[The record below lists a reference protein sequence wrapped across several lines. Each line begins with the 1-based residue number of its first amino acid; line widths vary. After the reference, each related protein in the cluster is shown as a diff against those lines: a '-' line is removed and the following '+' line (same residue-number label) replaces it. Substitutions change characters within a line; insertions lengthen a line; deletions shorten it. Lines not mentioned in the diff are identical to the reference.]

1 MDELNDNAAEVNKC
15 IITNKTVQHLLLDI
29 LKSVRGEV
37 AYLAHQKNELT
48 SSCEFS
54 GLPEY
59 TLHRPFL
66 RLRSG
71 ECPPLNIDALA
82 RYQRKE
88 YNLGE
93 LRAHVIKR
101 YLKPELRALIAKV
114 AQCALERRIETL
126 ETKRE
131 SLLSKLLMAQ
141 RSQKIDGDKGE
152 KISSTNA
159 ATHNDIL
166 SVLKETENKLL
177 ELRGMP
183 SSPSK
188 WLTSALAS
196 ISVNVKSTLSRNSE
210 DRKHLWEKR
219 IFKRYCGPKFI
230 REYSV
235 QAWLDVLA
243 DAQKLLT
250 GADWADISNHTFHG
264 SVTDV
269 NLRLV
274 WLHRLHPGCNLAD
287 WTAIEDQKLIEL
299 VGHIGQH
306 GKWEEI
312 ASRLDSGRTA
322 FACFQRW
329 QSTLNP
335 DFTLNRPWS
344 ITEDSILMNIL
355 AKLLELYPPSLI
367 DWEAVAAGHTTRTGT
382 ECMQRARVICPSFA
396 QSNVDERPTNPKTSS
411 LVSVMEAT
419 ASYRP
424 FSPSEDLQL
433 LMGVQ
438 RHGIAGGR
446 FGRGTGVGV
455 GSWALIATA
464 LPGRSVK
471 ACQRRYM
478 ILCEQFQPWT
488 YLEDR
493 KLYRLRLEGE
503 KIGTFT
509 DLRPFYRLS
518 TYHRLLPHFPG
529 RSVQSLRQRFILLV
543 RWARVWTALR
553 DVVSSQS
560 TSSNHLLTM
569 RSPLLG
575 VDNNFQQPTAGE
587 LVVPSPEPLADLRQL
602 LLCSP
607 FASQFISQLR
617 SSGVSDPE
625 AEAYR
630 LLTTWTVD
638 PSSAHS
644 SGGHQGDIEFA
655 QLLDDLAS
663 GLLVPRPLFTRMSAS
678 RTTAL
683 NKQPAEHDDLKSSSD
698 TNNETSA
705 QLSLAEAR
713 KLVSYTQLKQ
723 VLAGPVRRC
732 LFLLILQTDAR
743 FGRRQRFLLD
753 KCADD
758 PRLQEL
764 MGDLGTER
772 RLSIPH
778 SYDRVVLTTKLLN
791 NDQLF
796 WLALDEAL
804 NNPVTQDVLKRSD
817 KLAYFRI
824 VAPFI
829 ARLMTRKE
837 YVRNRNPKY
846 LQDSI
851 RINTASSSTEPA
863 AAPSAEPTSSDSPH
877 VEATTT
883 PHLEEASLTT
893 PVISCPPRMTA
904 AGRVRHKLSVLRRAK
919 LLQIKRLLH
928 MFGRYRRFSSD
939 VYALDPVGWTR
950 KKQAAMVTPQSSG
963 SSCSVP
969 LLLRFLPENFT
980 KEIFQKPELI
990 RSHCALAARAC
1001 IKHAL
1006 KLTDS
1011 TSDEPSSSNLLELSR
1026 LASPPQQTRRRK
1038 RHRSHRRCRRTQEQQ
1053 PSSSELHY
1061 CDTYIS
1067 DPRPIAQVLP
1077 PCYATLLA
1085 FKSLIL
1091 HLQHLVRKA
1100 GSRMSHFMEAREL
1113 LRAFPGGDQYEDS
1126 LDSTAPRLRKPSLNL
1141 IRTIISPAYCRF
1153 MSIGLGLLLWPALL
1167 SNIPAQ
1173 SFLEA
1178 GRRHWQDVYADIP
1191 EPDPSP
1197 LPTEPPLKMPR
1208 LEFASVPESD
1218 EESDA
1223 LNDPMLEPLD
1233 SPPSP
1238 PRSSRTRKRRTG
1250 NRLSALRKRFLRWRH
1265 VRRRVVRFRRNQLAS
1280 AARVRFRMS
1289 QRGPVDQLVLN
1300 LPADVKVLYASGFRP
1315 VSIFRPKMTIAGT
1328 PTSEKRSPPVSP
1340 RC

>member
-1 MDELNDNAAEVNKC
+1 MDELNYDVAEVNKC

-29 LKSVRGEV
+29 LKSVREEL
-37 AYLAHQKNELT
+37 AYLAHQK
-48 SSCEFS
+48 
-54 GLPEY
+54 
-59 TLHRPFL
+59 
-66 RLRSG
+66 
-71 ECPPLNIDALA
+71 CPPLNDDALA

-93 LRAHVIKR
+93 LRAHIIKR
-101 YLKPELRALIAKV
+101 YLKPELSALIAKV

-141 RSQKIDGDKGE
+141 ITPKIDDHKDE
-152 KISSTNA
+152 KISSTYA
-159 ATHNDIL
+159 TTHNDIL
-166 SVLKETENKLL
+166 PVLKETENKLL

-183 SSPSK
+183 PSPSK

-196 ISVNVKSTLSRNSE
+196 ISIKVKRCTLPRNSG

-235 QAWLDVLA
+235 QAWLDILS

-250 GADWADISNHTFHG
+250 GADWADISNNTFHG

-269 NLRLV
+269 NLRLI
-274 WLHRLHPGCNLAD
+274 WLHRLHPGRNLAD
-287 WTAIEDQKLIEL
+287 WTAKEDQEL
-299 VGHIGQH
+299 VELVSHIGQH

-312 ASRLDSGRTA
+312 ANRLDSGRTA

-335 DFTLNRPWS
+335 DFILNRPWS
-344 ITEDSILMNIL
+344 IPEDTILMNTL

-367 DWEAVAAGHTTRTGT
+367 DWEAVAAGHTTRTAS
-382 ECMQRARVICPSFA
+382 ECMQRAPVICPSFA
-396 QSNVDERPTNPKTSS
+396 KLSVDERPANPKTFG
-411 LVSVMEAT
+411 LVSLMETT

-433 LMGVQ
+433 LLGVQ

-446 FGRGTGVGV
+446 HGRGTGVGV

-493 KLYRLRLEGE
+493 KLYRLRIEEE
-503 KIGTFT
+503 KIGTFK
-509 DLRPFYRLS
+509 DMQPFYRLS

-529 RSVQSLRQRFILLV
+529 RSVHSLRQRFILLV

-560 TSSNHLLTM
+560 TTSNHVLTM

-575 VDNNFQQPTAGE
+575 VDNSFQQPTTGE
-587 LVVPSPEPLADLRQL
+587 LIVPSPEPLTELRQL
-602 LLCSP
+602 LLRSP

-644 SGGHQGDIEFA
+644 SGSHQSDIQFA

-663 GLLVPRPLFTRMSAS
+663 GLLVPRPLVTRMSAG
-678 RTTAL
+678 RITAL
-683 NKQPAEHDDLKSSSD
+683 NKQPDKRGGLRSSSD
-698 TNNETSA
+698 VICETST
-705 QLSLAEAR
+705 QLSLVEAR

-723 VLAGPVRRC
+723 ALAGPVRRC

-743 FGRRQRFLLD
+743 FSRRQRFLLD
-753 KCADD
+753 KYADD
-758 PRLQEL
+758 PLLQEL
-764 MGDLGTER
+764 MSDLGSER
-772 RLSIPH
+772 HAAIPH
-778 SYDRVVLTTKLLN
+778 SYDRVVVTTELLN

-817 KLAYFRI
+817 KLAYYRT
-824 VAPFI
+824 VASFI

-846 LQDSI
+846 ILDSV
-851 RINTASSSTEPA
+851 RPNVASSSIESN
-863 AAPSAEPTSSDSPH
+863 AAPSTEPTSSDSTH
-877 VEATTT
+877 VDAPITSDLKQANHI
-883 PHLEEASLTT
+883 PL
-893 PVISCPPRMTA
+893 VISSPPETTATGRM
-904 AGRVRHKLSVLRRAK
+904 RHKLTMLRRAK

-928 MFGRYRRFSSD
+928 MYGRYRRFCSD
-939 VYALDPVGWTR
+939 VYALDPVGWIG
-950 KKQAAMVTPQSSG
+950 KKQATMVALQLSG

-980 KEIFQKPELI
+980 REISQKPELI

-1011 TSDEPSSSNLLELSR
+1011 TSREPSSSNLLELPHVTS
-1026 LASPPQQTRRRK
+1026 LPQRTRRQK
-1038 RHRSHRRCRRTQEQQ
+1038 RRRHCRRRRQTQEQQ
-1053 PSSSELHY
+1053 PSSPEPHY
-1061 CDTYIS
+1061 ANTYIC

-1091 HLQHLVRKA
+1091 HLQYLVRKA
-1100 GSRMSHFMEAREL
+1100 GPLMSQFMDAREL
-1113 LRAFPGGDQYEDS
+1113 LRAFPGGDQNEDS
-1126 LDSTAPRLRKPSLNL
+1126 VDCTAPRIRKPRLNL

-1178 GRRHWQDVYADIP
+1178 AKRQWQDVYAGIP

-1197 LPTEPPLKMPR
+1197 QLTEPPFKKPR
-1208 LEFASVPESD
+1208 LKFASAPESD
-1218 EESDA
+1218 EDSLTD
-1223 LNDPMLEPLD
+1223 DPMLEPPD

-1238 PRSSRTRKRRTG
+1238 PRSSRARKRKTG
-1250 NRLSALRKRFLRWRH
+1250 NRLSTLRNQFLRWH
-1265 VRRRVVRFRRNQLAS
+1265 YVRRRAVRFRHNQLAG
-1280 AARVRFRMS
+1280 AARVRFKMS
-1289 QRGPVDQLVLN
+1289 HSGPDDQLILS

-1315 VSIFRPKMTIAGT
+1315 VSIFRSKM
-1328 PTSEKRSPPVSP
+1328 
-1340 RC
+1340 

>member
-1 MDELNDNAAEVNKC
+1 MDELNDNVAEVNKC

-71 ECPPLNIDALA
+71 ECPPLNDDALA

-141 RSQKIDGDKGE
+141 RPPKMDDHEDE
-152 KISSTNA
+152 KISTNA
-159 ATHNDIL
+159 ANHSDIL

-196 ISVNVKSTLSRNSE
+196 ISVNVKRRTVSRNSD
-210 DRKHLWEKR
+210 DRKHLWQKR
-219 IFKRYCGPKFI
+219 VFKRYCGPKFI

-235 QAWLDVLA
+235 QAWLNILS

-250 GADWADISNHTFHG
+250 GLDWAEISNHTFNG

-299 VGHIGQH
+299 VGHIGQR

-335 DFTLNRPWS
+335 DFILNRPWS
-344 ITEDSILMNIL
+344 ITEDAILMNIL

-367 DWEAVAAGHTTRTGT
+367 DWEAVAAGHTTRTAV

-396 QSNVDERPTNPKTSS
+396 QLSVDERPTNPKTSS

-419 ASYRP
+419 APCRP

-446 FGRGTGVGV
+446 HGRGTGVGV

-471 ACQRRYM
+471 TCQRRYM
-478 ILCEQFQPWT
+478 NLCEQFQPWT

-503 KIGTFT
+503 KIGTFF

-560 TSSNHLLTM
+560 TSSSHLLTM

-575 VDNNFQQPTAGE
+575 VDNSSQQLTTGE
-587 LVVPSPEPLADLRQL
+587 IVVPSPEPLTDLRQL

-644 SGGHQGDIEFA
+644 SGSHQSDTEFA

-663 GLLVPRPLFTRMSAS
+663 GLLVPRPLSTRMSA
-678 RTTAL
+678 RRITAL
-683 NKQPAEHDDLKSSSD
+683 YKQPAKKDSLKSSD
-698 TNNETSA
+698 TINETSA
-705 QLSLAEAR
+705 QLSLTEAR

-732 LFLLILQTDAR
+732 LFLLIYQTDAR

-764 MGDLGTER
+764 MDDLGTER
-772 RLSIPH
+772 HLSIPH
-778 SYDRVVLTTKLLN
+778 SFDRVDITTKLLN

-804 NNPVTQDVLKRSD
+804 NNPATQDVLKQSD
-817 KLAYFRI
+817 KLAYFRV

-829 ARLMTRKE
+829 ARLMTRKV

-846 LQDSI
+846 LLDSVQL
-851 RINTASSSTEPA
+851 NAASPSTEPNA
-863 AAPSAEPTSSDSPH
+863 ALSAEPASSDSSH
-877 VEATTT
+877 VEASTTS
-883 PHLEEASLTT
+883 HLEKANLTI
-893 PVISCPPRMTA
+893 PAISCPPKMVA
-904 AGRVRHKLSVLRRAK
+904 AGRLRHKLTVLRRAK

-928 MFGRYRRFSSD
+928 MYGRYRRFASD
-939 VYALDPVGWTR
+939 VYALDPVGWTGKR
-950 KKQAAMVTPQSSG
+950 QAAMVAQQLSG
-963 SSCSVP
+963 STCSVP
-969 LLLRFLPENFT
+969 LLLRFLPEEYT

-1011 TSDEPSSSNLLELSR
+1011 TSHEPSSSNLLELSR
-1026 LASPPQQTRRRK
+1026 LTSPPQRTRKRK
-1038 RHRSHRRCRRTQEQQ
+1038 RHRSCRRTQEQQ
-1053 PSSSELHY
+1053 PSSSEPHY
-1061 CDTYIS
+1061 SDTYIS
-1067 DPRPIAQVLP
+1067 DPRPVAQVLP

-1091 HLQHLVRKA
+1091 HLQFLVRKA
-1100 GSRMSHFMEAREL
+1100 GPHMSHFMEAREL
-1113 LRAFPGGDQYEDS
+1113 LRAFPGGDQCEDS
-1126 LDSTAPRLRKPSLNL
+1126 LDSTAPPLRKPSLNL

-1178 GRRHWQDVYADIP
+1178 GKRHWQDVYADIP

-1208 LEFASVPESD
+1208 LEFASDSES
-1218 EESDA
+1218 EA
-1223 LNDPMLEPLD
+1223 LNNSMLNPPD
-1233 SPPSP
+1233 SPPNP
-1238 PRSSRTRKRRTG
+1238 PRSSRTRKRKRG
-1250 NRLSALRKRFLRWRH
+1250 NRLSALRRQFFRWHHVKRRA
-1265 VRRRVVRFRRNQLAS
+1265 VRFRRNQLAS

-1289 QRGPVDQLVLN
+1289 HRGPVDQLVLG

-1328 PTSEKRSPPVSP
+1328 PTSEERSLPVSP

>member
-1 MDELNDNAAEVNKC
+1 
-15 IITNKTVQHLLLDI
+15 
-29 LKSVRGEV
+29 
-37 AYLAHQKNELT
+37 
-48 SSCEFS
+48 
-54 GLPEY
+54 
-59 TLHRPFL
+59 
-66 RLRSG
+66 
-71 ECPPLNIDALA
+71 
-82 RYQRKE
+82 
-88 YNLGE
+88 
-93 LRAHVIKR
+93 
-101 YLKPELRALIAKV
+101 LKPELSALIAKV
-114 AQCALERRIETL
+114 AQCALERRIEAL

-141 RSQKIDGDKGE
+141 MSPKIDDHKDE
-152 KISSTNA
+152 EISSTHA

-166 SVLKETENKLL
+166 PVLKETENKLL

-183 SSPSK
+183 PSPSK

-196 ISVNVKSTLSRNSE
+196 ISIKVKRCTLSKNSG
-210 DRKHLWEKR
+210 DRKDLWEKR

-235 QAWLDVLA
+235 QAWLNILS

-250 GADWADISNHTFHG
+250 GADWADISNNTFHG

-287 WTAIEDQKLIEL
+287 WTAKEDQELIEL
-299 VGHIGQH
+299 VNHIGQH
-306 GKWEEI
+306 GKWDEI
-312 ASRLDSGRTA
+312 ANRLDSGRTA

-335 DFTLNRPWS
+335 DFISNRPWS
-344 ITEDSILMNIL
+344 ITEDAILMNTL

-367 DWEAVAAGHTTRTGT
+367 DWEAVAAGHTTRTGS
-382 ECMQRARVICPSFA
+382 ECMQRASVICPSFA
-396 QSNVDERPTNPKTSS
+396 KSSVDERPANPKTSG
-411 LVSVMEAT
+411 LVSLMETT
-419 ASYRP
+419 ALYRP

-433 LMGVQ
+433 LLGVQ

-446 FGRGTGVGV
+446 CGRGTGVGV

-493 KLYRLRLEGE
+493 KLYRLRIEEE
-503 KIGTFT
+503 KIGTFM
-509 DLRPFYRLS
+509 DMRPFYRLS

-560 TSSNHLLTM
+560 TSSNHVLTM

-575 VDNNFQQPTAGE
+575 VDNSFQQPTTGE
-587 LVVPSPEPLADLRQL
+587 LVVPSPEPLTELRQL
-602 LLCSP
+602 LLRSP

-638 PSSAHS
+638 PSSTQS
-644 SGGHQGDIEFA
+644 SGSHQSDIEFA

-663 GLLVPRPLFTRMSAS
+663 GLLVPRPLSTRMSAG
-678 RTTAL
+678 RITTL
-683 NKQPAEHDDLKSSSD
+683 KKQPDKRGGLKSSSD
-698 TNNETSA
+698 ASNDTST
-705 QLSLAEAR
+705 QLSLVEAR

-743 FGRRQRFLLD
+743 FSRRQRFLLD

-758 PRLQEL
+758 PLLQEL
-764 MGDLGTER
+764 MSDLGTER
-772 RLSIPH
+772 HVSIPH
-778 SYDRVVLTTKLLN
+778 SYDRVVVTTELLN
-791 NDQLF
+791 NDQHF

-804 NNPVTQDVLKRSD
+804 NDPVTQDVLKRSD
-817 KLAYFRI
+817 KLAYYRT
-824 VAPFI
+824 VASYI
-829 ARLMTRKE
+829 ARLMTRRE
-837 YVRNRNPKY
+837 YVHNQNPKY
-846 LQDSI
+846 LLDSV
-851 RINTASSSTEPA
+851 RLNAASSSIEPNTT
-863 AAPSAEPTSSDSPH
+863 PSTEPTSSNSTH
-877 VEATTT
+877 VDVPIT
-883 PHLEEASLTT
+883 PHLKQANRNP
-893 PVISCPPRMTA
+893 PVISSPPETIATGRM
-904 AGRVRHKLSVLRRAK
+904 RHKLTVLRRAK

-928 MFGRYRRFSSD
+928 MYGRYRRFCSD
-939 VYALDPVGWTR
+939 VYALDPVGWVG
-950 KKQAAMVTPQSSG
+950 KKQAAMVALQLSG
-963 SSCSVP
+963 SSRSVP

-980 KEIFQKPELI
+980 KEISQKPELI

-1011 TSDEPSSSNLLELSR
+1011 TSHEPSSSNLLELPHVKS
-1026 LASPPQQTRRRK
+1026 LPQRTRRQK
-1038 RHRSHRRCRRTQEQQ
+1038 RHHRRRRRRCSRQTQEQQ
-1053 PSSSELHY
+1053 PSSPEPHY
-1061 CDTYIS
+1061 ADTYIS
-1067 DPRPIAQVLP
+1067 DPCPIAQVLP

-1091 HLQHLVRKA
+1091 HLQYLVRKA
-1100 GSRMSHFMEAREL
+1100 GPRMSQFMDAREL
-1113 LRAFPGGDQYEDS
+1113 LRAFPGGDQNEDS
-1126 LDSTAPRLRKPSLNL
+1126 VDFTAPRLRKPSLNL

-1153 MSIGLGLLLWPALL
+1153 ISIGLGLLLWPALL

-1173 SFLEA
+1173 SFLESA
-1178 GRRHWQDVYADIP
+1178 KRHWQDVYAGIP

-1197 LPTEPPLKMPR
+1197 QPTEPPLKKPR
-1208 LEFASVPESD
+1208 LRFARASESD
-1218 EESDA
+1218 EESVTD
-1223 LNDPMLEPLD
+1223 DPMLEPPD

-1238 PRSSRTRKRRTG
+1238 PRSSRTRKRKTR
-1250 NRLSALRKRFLRWRH
+1250 NRLSALRNRFLRWRH
-1265 VRRRVVRFRRNQLAS
+1265 VRRRAVRFRHNQLAG
-1280 AARVRFRMS
+1280 AARVRFKMS
-1289 QRGPVDQLVLN
+1289 HSGPDDQLVLS

-1315 VSIFRPKMTIAGT
+1315 VSIFRSKMTTAEN
-1328 PTSEKRSPPVSP
+1328 PDSEELCPPVLP